1 MRAFMSI
8 LCMAAFTACSF
19 PVERSNPPP
28 EVAGVFAYGA
38 FDLQLRLYLNQDGTY
53 RETSVGPLIVLL
65 PDGTLPSE
73 PVREKGHF
81 SVRGTSIRLFSDQ
94 GRGRELRLF
103 TAGPARLEEISRGGT
118 RVYRKEK

>member
-1 MRAFMSI
+1 MSI

-73 PVREKGHF
+73 PVREKGPTRRGQSARMLLFHPKWRCAGLPF
-81 SVRGTSIRLFSDQ
+81 S
-94 GRGRELRLF
+94 LR
-103 TAGPARLEEISRGGT
+103 PQD
-118 RVYRKEK
+118 